1 MKRQKEKYLLS
12 FATNLN
18 EKKYL
23 ILVKVKNAINFIWWK
38 KINTKLVKQTKIVF
52 VQPRAIENPNTFDIK
67 SAIIEHLKSSNKF
80 YKTLKQAG

>member
-23 ILVKVKNAINFIWWK
+23 ILVKVKNAINFI
-38 KINTKLVKQTKIVF
+38 
-52 VQPRAIENPNTFDIK
+52 
-67 SAIIEHLKSSNKF
+67 
-80 YKTLKQAG
+80 